1 MLSAVKPLLS
11 SPVSDGPTEY
21 ECSIHVVQEIKRTIE
36 AKDVLRN
43 DDFRQFGRLMND
55 SHMTLR
61 YEIDIMCSIVI

>member
-61 YEIDIMCSIVI
+61 YEIDIMCYIMI